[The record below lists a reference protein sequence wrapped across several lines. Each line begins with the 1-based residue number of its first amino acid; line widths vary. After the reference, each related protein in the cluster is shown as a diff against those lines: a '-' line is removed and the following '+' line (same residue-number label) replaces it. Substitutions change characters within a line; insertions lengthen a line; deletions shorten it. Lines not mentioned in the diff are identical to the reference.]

1 MRISAAFLLLCATA
15 FSQSAPPKSVR
26 SPEISADRRVTFRL
40 IAPGATEVSVSGE
53 FLEGSK
59 PLQKDPQGVW
69 SLTVGPV
76 DPEIYNY
83 TFTIDGVKTID
94 PNNPNVKTGST
105 PSTIASI
112 IEVPGDGPAFYDPQP
127 VPHGEIHTHWY
138 PSKSLNTVRR
148 LTVYTPPGYDKDRQ
162 SRYPVLYLFHGA
174 NADEAAWTRFGR
186 VNLILDNLLAA
197 GKAKPFI
204 VVMPFGY
211 GVTPGS
217 GQPGDSSALF
227 SRDLLEDAI
236 PFVQSQYRVDTGRD
250 RRAVAGLSMGGGQSL
265 SIGLGHLELFSYVA
279 GFSAA
284 LRPPEFPKTFGG
296 LAGDPQSANRKL
308 HLLWVGCGNQDGL
321 FANSKAFSQ
330 FLGEHKIKHVF
341 RETAGAHTWI
351 VWRRYLN
358 ELAPLLFQ

>member
-40 IAPGATEVSVSGE
+40 IAPAATEVTIAGE
-53 FLEGSK
+53 FLDGGK
-59 PLQKDPQGVW
+59 PLEKDPQGVW

-112 IEVPGDGPAFYDPQP
+112 LEVPGDGPAFYDPQP

-162 SRYPVLYLFHGA
+162 ARYPVLYLFHGA
-174 NADEAAWTRFGR
+174 NADEAAWTRLGR

-217 GQPGDSSALF
+217 GQPGDNSALF

-284 LRPPEFPKTFGG
+284 LRPPNSRRLSADW
-296 LAGDPQSANRKL
+296 LAIRNPPIGNCTCSGSAAAIRT
-308 HLLWVGCGNQDGL
+308 
-321 FANSKAFSQ
+321 AFSRIPRPSRS
-330 FLGEHKIKHVF
+330 FSGSTRSSTSFVK
-341 RETAGAHTWI
+341 
-351 VWRRYLN
+351 RR
-358 ELAPLLFQ
+358 APTRG